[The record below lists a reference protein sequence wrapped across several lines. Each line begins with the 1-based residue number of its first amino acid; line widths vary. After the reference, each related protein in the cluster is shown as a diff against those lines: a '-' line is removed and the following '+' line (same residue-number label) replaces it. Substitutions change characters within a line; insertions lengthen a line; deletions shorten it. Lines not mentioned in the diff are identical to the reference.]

1 MRYLILELQD
11 AEKILKYYRGNIG
24 VALRHLFPE
33 IGVELSKVPK
43 TRMSIFFIFFFYD
56 QFIYYILK
64 WITGSTTKTSENS
77 SKNSSK
83 NSRKGETSISLVAA
97 NWYNILT
104 RDIED
109 ANVLLITFSLSSHL
123 LFPFSP
129 FPVI

>member
-24 VALRHLFPE
+24 VALRHLFTE

-43 TRMSIFFIFFFYD
+43 TRTSIFFIFFFYD

-77 SKNSSK
+77 SKIREKAKLRSSRSSK
-83 NSRKGETSISLVAA
+83 LVQ
-97 NWYNILT
+97 YF
-104 RDIED
+104 D
-109 ANVLLITFSLSSHL
+109 SGY
-123 LFPFSP
+123 
-129 FPVI
+129 